1 MVQVLLFA
9 TSVFSLAPV
18 MSAEEG
24 NGNTYTF
31 LDSDKVPTLTV
42 TLAEFFCAFKGQTHL
57 YPFIGQVAWINKA
70 EPIFAHLWEKEL
82 DRVKQELA
90 IDFLQ
95 VET

>member
-42 TLAEFFCAFKGQTHL
+42 TLAEFYCACKG
-57 YPFIGQVAWINKA
+57 
-70 EPIFAHLWEKEL
+70 
-82 DRVKQELA
+82 
-90 IDFLQ
+90 
-95 VET
+95 